1 MIRSLLEK
9 YRVPG
14 FRNPR
19 PLVAVV
25 RLTGVIGTGTH
36 PLRPGLNLATLNRPL
51 EQAFSMKGV
60 KAVALSVNS
69 PGGAPAQSSLIFKRI
84 RSLAEEH
91 DLPVITFAEDVAASG
106 GYWLACAGDEII
118 ADDTSIIGSLG
129 VVSAGFGFP
138 QLLRRLGIERR
149 VHTAGERKSMLD
161 PFLRE
166 DPEDVA
172 RLKLLQG
179 DVHDAFKAQ
188 VRERRAG
195 KLKGEDDALFSGEF
209 WTGRRALELGLI
221 DGIGE
226 LTSEM
231 RARYGD
237 KVRFRPVGERRG
249 WLRRRLNLGMGQG
262 AWSGG
267 GGGAWAADLL
277 AVVEEK
283 ALWGRFGL

>member
-1 MIRSLLEK
+1 
-9 YRVPG
+9 
-14 FRNPR
+14 
-19 PLVAVV
+19 
-25 RLTGVIGTGTH
+25 
-36 PLRPGLNLATLNRPL
+36 
-51 EQAFSMKGV
+51 
-60 KAVALSVNS
+60 
-69 PGGAPAQSSLIFKRI
+69 
-84 RSLAEEH
+84 
-91 DLPVITFAEDVAASG
+91 
-106 GYWLACAGDEII
+106 
-118 ADDTSIIGSLG
+118 
-129 VVSAGFGFP
+129 
-138 QLLRRLGIERR
+138 
-149 VHTAGERKSMLD
+149 MLD

>member
-1 MIRSLLEK
+1 MIRTLLEK
-9 YRVPG
+9 LRVPG

-19 PLVAVV
+19 PVVSVV
-25 RLTGVIGTGTH
+25 RLAGIIGRGTPPMH
-36 PLRPGLNLATLNRPL
+36 PGLNLATLNQPL
-51 EQAFSMKGV
+51 EQAFKVKGV
-60 KAVALSVNS
+60 KAVALAVNS

-84 RSLAEEH
+84 RTLAEEYEV
-91 DLPVITFAEDVAASG
+91 PVIVFAEDLAASG
-106 GYWLACAGDEII
+106 GYWLACAGDEIF

-166 DPEDVA
+166 DPDDVA
-172 RLKLLQG
+172 RLKLMQD
-179 DVHDAFKAQ
+179 DVHDAFKAL

-195 KLKGEDDALFSGEF
+195 KLKGDEAELFSGEF

-231 RARYGD
+231 RARLGD
-237 KVRFRPVGERRG
+237 RVRFRPIGERRG
-249 WLRRRLNLGMGQG
+249 WLRRRFGLGPGP
-262 AWSGG
+262 GG
-267 GGGAWAADLL
+267 GGGTWAADLVQ
-277 AVVEEK
+277 AIEER